1 VGRLTLDFD
10 PKTDQDCSMTWRRGV
25 SVSVGAL
32 VVAVMAG
39 GCARKE
45 MGVRNTSP
53 IREETTTT
61 PTPVVTEPPTTAVT
75 TTLAPIAIPA
85 ADPKPVG
92 DDYRGTVIVK
102 AVPKT
107 DLDREILDAT
117 VALLAKRRQLAL
129 LNTSDRALLE
139 EVMVGKSLEEYLTLG
154 DLGPDTQLVQ
164 VPGAND
170 RFVVN
175 SMAVSS
181 PDSAIAEVCE
191 VDGASS
197 YVIKEGKLL
206 LKNDDIATSFWEFQ
220 LVRTA
225 AGWRIGFETGTGV
238 YDGVDKCEK

>member
-1 VGRLTLDFD
+1 
-10 PKTDQDCSMTWRRGV
+10 MTWRQGV

-32 VVAVMAG
+32 VVAVMVG

-45 MGVRNTSP
+45 MGVRNTAP

-61 PTPVVTEPPTTAVT
+61 PAPVVTEPPTTAVT
-75 TTLAPIAIPA
+75 TTLGPTAVPA
-85 ADPKPVG
+85 STDPKPVG

-102 AVPKT
+102 AIPKT
-107 DLDREILDAT
+107 DLEREILAAT

-154 DLGPDTQLVQ
+154 DLGPDVELVQ

-170 RFVVN
+170 RFVVDE
-175 SMAVSS
+175 MAVSS
-181 PDSAIAEVCE
+181 PDSAIAKVCE
-191 VDGASS
+191 VDGAAS
-197 YVIKEGKLL
+197 YVVKEGKLL
-206 LKNDDIATSFWEFQ
+206 LTNDDIATSFWEFQ